1 MAGSRRVFT
10 LLIRQEGD
18 RHMQSKHFIDLFNI
32 VKDYRF
38 FIQMIKDKRY
48 TIPFARKLV
57 YILLVVYIIIPFDF
71 IPGIFPLVG
80 MVDDLGAFAAIIGV
94 LLYEITVYRDFLDGI
109 RGRAG
114 SRETSGEKRI
124 DDRIVSDDKTKK

>member
-1 MAGSRRVFT
+1 MESNN
-10 LLIRQEGD
+10 
-18 RHMQSKHFIDLFNI
+18 SKHFLDLFNV

-38 FIQMIKDKRY
+38 FIQMMKDKRY

-57 YILLVVYIIIPFDF
+57 YLLLVVYIIIPLDF

-94 LLYEITVYRDFLDGI
+94 LLYEITAYREFMDGI
-109 RGRAG
+109 RGRSG
-114 SRETSGEKRI
+114 STGTRDKKRI
-124 DDRIVSDDKTKK
+124 AEKTVSGNKTNKSE